1 MIGSLSPG
9 DYDYY
14 EVSVPAGADGWR
26 VLLQSGSSGVNDPD
40 LLIRR
45 AAQPTLSVYDSIS
58 ATGTADSIYYS
69 EAELSAGTYHIA
81 VHLPVEATSSTVNY
95 TLNSDHFA
103 LKRISFDGSSDIDT
117 IAPGEFKNYEIVV
130 PADREGWRLVLNNRT
145 GALADDPDL
154 YVRQD
159 LYASTNY
166 YTRRSQNKLSDT
178 LFFTDQDLN
187 DTSYYVGVYLPPDA
201 SQSVEFSLYSEDY
214 SVVELVW
221 DPGTEAAGTEKFVE
235 ASASGGEYL
244 FRIVTENPD
253 HAVWRGAL
261 QVNSGE
267 ADLYW
272 RNRNYPT
279 VDQSTQ
285 KSERSGSDGFTS
297 YLSSSSGA
305 GQEWFFLVTAS
316 EGADWS
322 FFAGDIHV
330 ENLGVLADDSSSSSS
345 LAPVGP
351 EGARF
356 FQTELPEEMLA
367 WRLWVNDGTDVTLDV
382 PVYTRANVAPHFSST
397 SYYQHVFNGQDL
409 LVPDA
414 SPEEYEAGTGEAY
427 FIAVFADPGTALRLD
442 NRQQIVTDV
451 AHQSTTASIDST
463 GYHFHTFHID
473 VPVEQIAW
481 ENTSLRLSG
490 NPDLVIR
497 KNRVPNARE
506 HEFQSEV
513 LGSVDDSVTLVPNVL
528 TDGSFYTTVYSDAPF
543 SFQYF
548 NGEPVI
554 TDIDYTSTT
563 VNNLTNKVGWRFYR
577 ILDIDSQ
584 VGFLGWRLDLLN
596 QTQESEIYIRRNAVP
611 GWENGLY
618 NQKSEADFLQ
628 DANHEADIWYVG
640 IYDPTN
646 ALGAFT
652 LDSGPI
658 VPELIS
664 FDGGTDTVVALPEQ
678 QWQYY
683 RIEVPET
690 VGGEPVLGWELR
702 VKDWVGGNPS
712 LVVRRAQVPD
722 SVNTSPNSSWDYTSN
737 TWNAGYQI
745 GTNYDGWTGDGNTSN
760 GASDTVD
767 CVLSMA
773 MGSPL
778 EPGTYYI
785 GIYNRSYNEACAFT
799 FQSRGIGSGMSLD
812 VVDVSPGSDA
822 VINGLGAR
830 EPAFYKYELTTPVSG
845 WQFELD
851 FGAASPNGEGML
863 VLREGWLPTT
873 YNSYSDSY
881 TSPFNS
887 AAQIGQL
894 TRQTEL
900 EIEGQER
907 FTLLPYNGESE
918 IPAGTYYA
926 AVISEGNSPES
937 TSRIGTGA
945 VDFVLRNDFDLG
957 VVDLSTLSFG
967 TVEQASDNLE
977 PGEVDFYRFTVPA
990 DTLALAI
997 TAKDTASPHEPYLS
1011 LRTADGQLPDNYSYG
1026 YGFSGGQSYQEYIN
1040 GTGTINLSNPAA
1052 GEYALSLHDGP
1063 QASQYAI
1070 EIELKESSAL
1080 GFTSQLAG
1088 PPSNVASFDLLSG
1101 QLEFYKVTV
1110 PETVNGQAFLGWLL
1124 ELNMTSGSASVNV
1137 QKDRLPLDSDR
1148 TYQSGSSSQRLY
1160 LGTRFYGYQGGA
1172 YDLLPGTW
1180 FAQVTASGN
1189 VIGTLTSEAI
1199 FATMLNMDASQNTN
1213 GHSHMD
1219 TDLIA
1224 AGEKKFYVVEVPA
1237 TIEGEAV
1244 LGWSLELEEISGNAT
1259 VKVSPDVL
1267 PINYNV
1273 TSYSDSDDTLLLDA
1287 QQASPGTYYIEVA
1300 ASTATEYVLS
1310 SQAITTDAIRRTWT
1324 MPVKGG
1330 VTVTP
1335 GLTAPEFGDSGIDAS
1350 GNPLANDQGVDIP
1363 ANQLHFYAVT
1373 IPEGNEGLFRIQL
1386 DAISGNPDLYIRR
1399 GLLAGDEFSN
1409 DYELNENDQ
1418 TEYANWVAE
1427 DAFVEK
1433 QLPAGIYYLAV
1444 EAASGTNARYRLR
1457 LSTGR
1462 IQDLAFDG
1470 GSLSNQ
1476 VMAGGDWRYYRVDVP
1491 MDLPEKWE
1499 LTYTLSQGNATMYL
1513 RDSVPPGYVYNS
1525 YAYLRSWVN
1534 DQKNQGSYQYY
1545 TSPGT
1550 VTLRAPQVRPGHSY
1564 YIGFRASTD
1573 SNFSISSDVSGAT
1586 LSDPDLI
1593 DFYAG
1598 SVSGTLDSGK
1608 TQYYRVEV
1616 PAEAIRWKH
1625 QASHSSDVKLYIEQG
1640 SFPSATS
1647 SDDAYSSWQS
1657 NWAYDR
1663 LFSTS
1668 WPWVTEE
1675 SYYIALVNEGAST
1688 EAYSFTMDGQNVHT
1702 DDQDG
1707 NGLPD
1712 QWEYDHLGSNGYNAY
1727 YDYDNDGLPLRLEY
1741 FFGLDPQVQD
1751 RPFMRLTI
1759 DADYFYFDF
1768 QKASRTDLLESTV
1781 VRSQSLAP
1789 ESWSDAGAFME
1800 FLSDE
1805 GETEIWRARI
1815 PKIPSREADFFRI
1828 EVEVKP

>member
-1 MIGSLSPG
+1 MKCVLYVLICLFTFCHLQAVSLSFDAGESIDSLSPG
-9 DYDYY
+9 DYHHY
-14 EVSVPAGADGWR
+14 EVSVPANADGWR
-26 VLLQSGSSGVNDPD
+26 VLLHSGSGGVNDPD

-45 AAQPTLSVYDSIS
+45 AAQPTLSIYDRIS
-58 ATGTADSIYYS
+58 ETGTSDSIYYS

-81 VHLPVEATSSTVNY
+81 VHLPAEATSSTVNY

-103 LKRISFDGSSDIDT
+103 LKRISFDGSADVDT
-117 IAPGEFKNYEIVV
+117 VAPGEFKHYEIVV
-130 PADREGWRLVLNNRT
+130 PADRDGWRLVLNNRT
-145 GALADDPDL
+145 GVQVDDPDL

-159 LYASTNY
+159 LYPSTNY

-178 LFFTDQDLN
+178 LFFTDQELN
-187 DTSYYVGVYLPPDA
+187 STSYYVGVYLPPDA

-221 DPGTEAAGTEKFVE
+221 DPGSEAAGTEKYIE
-235 ASASGGEYL
+235 AGASGGEYL

-490 NPDLVIR
+490 DPDLVIR
-497 KNRVPNARE
+497 KNQVPNARE

-563 VNNLTNKVGWRFYR
+563 VNDLTNKVGWRFYR

-596 QTQESEIYIRRNAVP
+596 QTEDAEIYIRRNAVP

-618 NQKSEADFLQ
+618 NQKSDADLLQ

-640 IYDPTN
+640 IYDPIR

-658 VPELIS
+658 LPELVS

-690 VGGEPVLGWELR
+690 VGGEAVLGWELR
-702 VKDWVGGNPS
+702 VKDIVGGSPY
-712 LVVRRAQVPD
+712 LVLRNAQVPD
-722 SVNTSPNSSWDYTSN
+722 STSIIPYYGWSNLTSMSS
-737 TWNAGYQI
+737 GYQLSVS
-745 GTNYDGWTGDGNTSN
+745 GDGWT
-760 GASDTVD
+760 SDLGSD
-767 CVLSMA
+767 RVLSLS
-773 MGSPL
+773 MGNPL
-778 EPGTYYI
+778 EPGTYYV
-785 GIYNRSYNEACAFT
+785 GVYNQSTTEGSSFT
-799 FQSRGIGSGMSLD
+799 LQSRGIGSGMSLD
-812 VVDVSPGSDA
+812 VIDVTPGAD
-822 VINGLGAR
+822 VVVNGLGAS
-830 EPAFYKYELTTPVSG
+830 EPAFFKFELASPVSG

-863 VLREGWLPTT
+863 VLREGWLPNT
-873 YNSYSDSY
+873 YRDGESS

-887 AAQIGQL
+887 ASYSGQL
-894 TRQTEL
+894 TSQTVL

-945 VDFVLRNDFDLG
+945 V
-957 VVDLSTLSFG
+957 
-967 TVEQASDNLE
+967 
-977 PGEVDFYRFTVPA
+977 
-990 DTLALAI
+990 
-997 TAKDTASPHEPYLS
+997 
-1011 LRTADGQLPDNYSYG
+1011 
-1026 YGFSGGQSYQEYIN
+1026 
-1040 GTGTINLSNPAA
+1040 
-1052 GEYALSLHDGP
+1052 
-1063 QASQYAI
+1063 
-1070 EIELKESSAL
+1070 
-1080 GFTSQLAG
+1080 
-1088 PPSNVASFDLLSG
+1088 
-1101 QLEFYKVTV
+1101 
-1110 PETVNGQAFLGWLL
+1110 
-1124 ELNMTSGSASVNV
+1124 
-1137 QKDRLPLDSDR
+1137 
-1148 TYQSGSSSQRLY
+1148 
-1160 LGTRFYGYQGGA
+1160 
-1172 YDLLPGTW
+1172 
-1180 FAQVTASGN
+1180 
-1189 VIGTLTSEAI
+1189 
-1199 FATMLNMDASQNTN
+1199 
-1213 GHSHMD
+1213 
-1219 TDLIA
+1219 
-1224 AGEKKFYVVEVPA
+1224 
-1237 TIEGEAV
+1237 
-1244 LGWSLELEEISGNAT
+1244 
-1259 VKVSPDVL
+1259 
-1267 PINYNV
+1267 
-1273 TSYSDSDDTLLLDA
+1273 
-1287 QQASPGTYYIEVA
+1287 
-1300 ASTATEYVLS
+1300 
-1310 SQAITTDAIRRTWT
+1310 
-1324 MPVKGG
+1324 
-1330 VTVTP
+1330 
-1335 GLTAPEFGDSGIDAS
+1335 
-1350 GNPLANDQGVDIP
+1350 
-1363 ANQLHFYAVT
+1363 
-1373 IPEGNEGLFRIQL
+1373 
-1386 DAISGNPDLYIRR
+1386 
-1399 GLLAGDEFSN
+1399 
-1409 DYELNENDQ
+1409 
-1418 TEYANWVAE
+1418 
-1427 DAFVEK
+1427 
-1433 QLPAGIYYLAV
+1433 
-1444 EAASGTNARYRLR
+1444 
-1457 LSTGR
+1457 
-1462 IQDLAFDG
+1462 
-1470 GSLSNQ
+1470 
-1476 VMAGGDWRYYRVDVP
+1476 
-1491 MDLPEKWE
+1491 
-1499 LTYTLSQGNATMYL
+1499 
-1513 RDSVPPGYVYNS
+1513 
-1525 YAYLRSWVN
+1525 
-1534 DQKNQGSYQYY
+1534 
-1545 TSPGT
+1545 
-1550 VTLRAPQVRPGHSY
+1550 
-1564 YIGFRASTD
+1564 
-1573 SNFSISSDVSGAT
+1573 
-1586 LSDPDLI
+1586 
-1593 DFYAG
+1593 
-1598 SVSGTLDSGK
+1598 
-1608 TQYYRVEV
+1608 
-1616 PAEAIRWKH
+1616 
-1625 QASHSSDVKLYIEQG
+1625 
-1640 SFPSATS
+1640 
-1647 SDDAYSSWQS
+1647 
-1657 NWAYDR
+1657 
-1663 LFSTS
+1663 
-1668 WPWVTEE
+1668 
-1675 SYYIALVNEGAST
+1675 
-1688 EAYSFTMDGQNVHT
+1688 
-1702 DDQDG
+1702 
-1707 NGLPD
+1707 
-1712 QWEYDHLGSNGYNAY
+1712 
-1727 YDYDNDGLPLRLEY
+1727 
-1741 FFGLDPQVQD
+1741 
-1751 RPFMRLTI
+1751 
-1759 DADYFYFDF
+1759 
-1768 QKASRTDLLESTV
+1768 
-1781 VRSQSLAP
+1781 
-1789 ESWSDAGAFME
+1789 
-1800 FLSDE
+1800 
-1805 GETEIWRARI
+1805 
-1815 PKIPSREADFFRI
+1815 
-1828 EVEVKP
+1828 